1 MFCIAI
7 TGTLLAIFVSFVSV
21 LFLGETTM
29 QSNIIFKF
37 KLSDFLHASQRTSFF
52 CRFGLFLDQL
62 VNICAVNFCS
72 RGLEIK

>member
-7 TGTLLAIFVSFVSV
+7 TATLLAIFVFFVSV

-37 KLSDFLHASQRTSFF
+37 KLSDFLHVSQRTSFF

-62 VNICAVNFCS
+62 ANICAVNVCS